1 MNIINKQSTKFV
13 LAAALVAAL
22 NVAAAQ
28 APAPAE
34 TCAGCHNDNGVTT
47 DANIPTIAG
56 VGSFFLENQFAI
68 FAESARSCAADAF
81 ADHEAEDHCALVSSL
96 SEDDRMALAEYYG
109 EMSFEPFAQEVDAGL
124 AEQGGSIHAANCDR
138 CHTASGAEPF
148 DDAGIL
154 SGQPMPYL
162 IAQLKHYKAGERWQ
176 PESMADAIG
185 DLSEDQMK
193 ALANFYASEA
203 Q

>member
-1 MNIINKQSTKFV
+1 MSTIKQHSARIALGAV
-13 LAAALVAAL
+13 LVAAM
-22 NVAAAQ
+22 NVAVAQ
-28 APAPAE
+28 APAAAE
-34 TCAGCHNDNGVTT
+34 NCASCHNDNGVTT
-47 DANIPTIAG
+47 DASIPTIAG

-68 FAESARSCAADAF
+68 FAESARPCAADAF
-81 ADHEAEDHCALVSSL
+81 SDDEAADHCALVSNL

-109 EMSFEPFAQEVDAGL
+109 EMSFEPFEQEADAAL

-138 CHTASGAEPF
+138 CHTASGSEPF

-154 SGQPMPYL
+154 AGQPIPYL
-162 IAQLKHYKAGERWQ
+162 IEQFKHYKAGERWQ
-176 PESMADAIG
+176 PESMAEVMQ
-185 DLSEDQMK
+185 LEEDQMK